1 MESALCRLIGI
12 TTTSNDQKEGSFFFQ
27 REFITLMRKKSQRM
41 KELAT
46 YGKVNNEEELQINI
60 KEQFFFP
67 IQLN

>member
-1 MESALCRLIGI
+1 
-12 TTTSNDQKEGSFFFQ
+12 
-27 REFITLMRKKSQRM
+27 M

-46 YGKVNNEEELQINI
+46 YGKANNEEELLINI

>member
-1 MESALCRLIGI
+1 MI
-12 TTTSNDQKEGSFFFQ
+12 FFSI
-27 REFITLMRKKSQRM
+27 RMCKKSQRM

>member
-1 MESALCRLIGI
+1 
-12 TTTSNDQKEGSFFFQ
+12 
-27 REFITLMRKKSQRM
+27 MRKKSQRK

>member
-1 MESALCRLIGI
+1 
-12 TTTSNDQKEGSFFFQ
+12 
-27 REFITLMRKKSQRM
+27 MRKKSQRM

-46 YGKVNNEEELQINI
+46 YGKANNEEELLINI

>member
-1 MESALCRLIGI
+1 
-12 TTTSNDQKEGSFFFQ
+12 
-27 REFITLMRKKSQRM
+27 M

-46 YGKVNNEEELQINI
+46 YGKVNNKEELQINI